1 MKESS
6 MNVIELPDVK
16 HSIFLFILEYL
27 YTDQIG
33 NTHMVLKDMYTV

>member
-1 MKESS
+1 

-16 HSIFLFILEYL
+16 YSIFLFILDYL

-33 NTHMVLKDMYTV
+33 NTHDSKDICTV